1 MAIKLSTK
9 SIISQEALREIGE
22 ARLEESKALLD
33 AGFYAGSVYLGGCSV
48 ECYLKVAVCV
58 TLGWDK
64 LFATFKVHDLEGL
77 LLYSGF
83 NARLRADADVA
94 DSFAKIRMLWRIE
107 GNDDVRYRRPAE
119 FDEPIA
125 KRFLQYVSDPTMG
138 VVSWLRI
145 VTS

>member
-9 SIISQEALREIGE
+9 SIISREALREIGE
-22 ARLEESKALLD
+22 VRLEESKALLD
-33 AGFYAGSVYLGGCSV
+33 AGFYAGSICLGGYSV

-58 TLGWDK
+58 TLGWNE
-64 LFATFKVHDLEGL
+64 LFAAFKVHDLEGL

-94 DSFAKIRMLWRIE
+94 DSFAKIRTLWKIE
-107 GNDDVRYRRPAE
+107 GDDDVRYRRPVE

-138 VVSWLRI
+138 VVSWLRKM
-145 VTS
+145 TS